1 VKVQYRQLFLK
12 DLKKLK
18 KTDLYDSL
26 NERLRQRFYEFAFTT
41 LPEVET
47 LTDFPNI
54 KAMVGYLG
62 YYRFRFGDYRIGF
75 ILTDDALIL
84 MRILHR
90 REFYRYFP

>member
-1 VKVQYRQLFLK
+1 VNVQYRQLFLK

-18 KTDLYDSL
+18 KTDVYD
-26 NERLRQRFYEFAFTT
+26 RFYEFAFTT

-54 KAMVGYLG
+54 KAMVGYPG
-62 YYRFRFGDYRIGF
+62 YYRFRLGDYRMGF

>member
-1 VKVQYRQLFLK
+1 MNVQYRQLFLK

-18 KTDLYDSL
+18 KTDLY
-26 NERLRQRFYEFAFTT
+26 NRFYEFAFTA
-41 LPEVET
+41 LPEVDT
-47 LTDFPNI
+47 LTDFSNI
-54 KAMVGYLG
+54 KAMVAYPGH
-62 YYRFRFGDYRIGF
+62 YRFQFGDYRIGF